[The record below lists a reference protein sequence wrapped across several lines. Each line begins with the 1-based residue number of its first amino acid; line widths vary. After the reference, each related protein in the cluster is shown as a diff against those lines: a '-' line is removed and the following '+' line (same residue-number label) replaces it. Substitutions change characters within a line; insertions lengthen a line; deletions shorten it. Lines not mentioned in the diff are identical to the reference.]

1 MSKRPRQPN
10 RTLPLDRDGDGRNGG
25 SLPGNQTA
33 PMATDPD
40 ASPALDAIAEA
51 EPELVAQVIN
61 DHGDG
66 PDAGMHDTEIVED
79 DDAKLDAMERETDE
93 ANTAVREAAGW
104 TRDEARLV
112 QKLDDLGGAFADL
125 STEAV
130 VQSWNDQEAF
140 AAEAFADAMLAE
152 GRYTSDDGEEF
163 SADGTPIPLP
173 SVLGAWEFYFEPTPE
188 PAATFTAEEIAS
200 GRTPV
205 AQEDEAEALAAELG
219 VVIDPEDPIITV
231 NTPTAP
237 VAVRLKELQRLVDN
251 RWLYKTRDG
260 FSPNT
265 HPPYIE
271 DATAEVWV
279 RAGLAQWD
287 ATAGNHG
294 GIRVTAEA
302 RSLLV
307 RKPEAAA

>member
-1 MSKRPRQPN
+1 MTKRPRQPN
-10 RTLPLDRDGDGRNGG
+10 RQHPLDRDGDGNPGG

-33 PMATDPD
+33 PMAETPLADETQDLPLTPTAQD
-40 ASPALDAIAEA
+40 QIDEA
-51 EPELVAQVIN
+51 AR
-61 DHGDG
+61 
-66 PDAGMHDTEIVED
+66 
-79 DDAKLDAMERETDE
+79 LDAMERETDE
-93 ANTAVREAAGW
+93 ANAAARAAAGW
-104 TRDEARLV
+104 TRDDGRLI
-112 QKLDDLGGAFADL
+112 QKLEDIGAHLPEGHNL
-125 STEAV
+125 SHGEV
-130 VQSWNDQEAF
+130 VGAWTDQEAF
-140 AAEAFADAMLAE
+140 NVETFADAMAAEDRRISAE
-152 GRYTSDDGEEF
+152 GEAF
-163 SADGTPIPLP
+163 NADGSFIDLP
-173 SVLGAWEFYFEPTPE
+173 DVLGEWEIDFEPTPE

-200 GRTPV
+200 GRTTV
-205 AQEDEAEALAAELG
+205 TQEDEAEAIAAELG

-307 RKPEAAA
+307 RKPEAA